1 MDFSPSSDQEA
12 LRRQIVDFA
21 RRRLNAGVRERD
33 GADEFP
39 RALWIEC
46 GKLGL
51 QGLPVPEAYG
61 GAGLDPLST
70 ALALEAFGYGC
81 EDGGLLFSIGAHL
94 LACVVPILRHGSEE
108 QKRRYLPGLSDG
120 TLIAANAMTEAG
132 SGSDAF
138 AMGTTAEP
146 DGDGFRIRGT
156 KTFCTNGPVCDLAV
170 VYAATDREKGFQGG
184 TTAFVVEADA
194 PGLGVGQRF
203 EKLGLRTSPI
213 SELVF
218 DDVRVPQE
226 AVLGAVG
233 AGGAIFNESMEWER
247 ICLPAAHIG
256 TIERL
261 LERSLE
267 YARTRRAFD
276 QPIGRFQAVS
286 HRIVDMKVRLEA
298 ARLLTYRAAGRLGR
312 RRDVG
317 LDASMAKLFVSE
329 SLVTSALDAIR
340 LFGGYGFMKEYDVE
354 RALRDAVGS
363 TLYSGTSE
371 MQRNIIAGWLGL

>member
-1 MDFSPSSDQEA
+1 MDFSLSEDQEA
-12 LRRQIVDFA
+12 LRRQIIEFA
-21 RRRLNAGVRERD
+21 HRELNSGIHERD
-33 GADEFP
+33 GAHEFP
-39 RALWIEC
+39 RGLWLEC
-46 GKLGL
+46 GRLGL
-51 QGLPVPEAYG
+51 QGLPVPEQYG

-70 ALALEAFGYGC
+70 ALAMEAFGYGC
-81 EDGGLLFSIGAHL
+81 EDGGLVFSVGAHL
-94 LACVVPILRHGSEE
+94 LACVVPILSHGSEE
-108 QKRRYLPGLSDG
+108 QKRRYLPGLANG
-120 TLIAANAMTEAG
+120 TLIAANAMTEPD

-138 AMGTTAEP
+138 SMSTTAEP
-146 DGDGFRIRGT
+146 DGDGFLIRGT

-170 VYAATDREKGFQGG
+170 VYAATDRDKGFHGG
-184 TTAFVVEADA
+184 TTVFVVETGTA
-194 PGLGVGQRF
+194 GFSVGQRF

-213 SELVF
+213 SELLF
-218 DDVRVPQE
+218 DDVRVPGE
-226 AVLGAVG
+226 AVVGRVG
-233 AGGAIFNESMEWER
+233 AGGVIFNESMEWER

-267 YARTRRAFD
+267 YARTRRAFG
-276 QPIGRFQAVS
+276 QPIARFQAVS

-298 ARLLTYRAAGRLGR
+298 ARLLTYRAAGRIGQ

-317 LDASMAKLFVSE
+317 MDASMTKLFVSE

-340 LFGGYGFMKEYDVE
+340 LFGGYGFMQEYDVE

-371 MQRNIIAGWLGL
+371 MQRNIIAAWLGL